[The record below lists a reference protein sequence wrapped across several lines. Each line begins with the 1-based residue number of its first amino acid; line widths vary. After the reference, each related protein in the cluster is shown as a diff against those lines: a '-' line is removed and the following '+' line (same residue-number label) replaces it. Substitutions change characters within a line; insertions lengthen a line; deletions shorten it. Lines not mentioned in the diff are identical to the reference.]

1 MDAQSRRVGTAP
13 LPAARGAPRPLSG
26 VQPAGPG
33 RTPRRRPGAAR
44 HRPLPARRR
53 PGSRLTVCHL
63 HSSAYREEAEACAP
77 PHPPAAAAGGG
88 GGGRGYGRRRPG
100 PSNPPPGCP
109 GAAPRIRLFLPAR
122 HLRWGSRRGPYVPG
136 RRRGEGLRLVA
147 AAAAPAPPR
156 RQGPGAGAAATG
168 LCALL
173 LRGDRRCRREGQGC
187 ERPGRLGP
195 PSLFYF
201 FIFFFSGGKKK
212 KKPNHPNEPTNP
224 KKP

>member
-1 MDAQSRRVGTAP
+1 MLPP
-13 LPAARGAPRPLSG
+13 L
-26 VQPAGPG
+26 
-33 RTPRRRPGAAR
+33 
-44 HRPLPARRR
+44 
-53 PGSRLTVCHL
+53 
-63 HSSAYREEAEACAP
+63 
-77 PHPPAAAAGGG
+77 
-88 GGGRGYGRRRPG
+88 
-100 PSNPPPGCP
+100 GCP

-212 KKPNHPNEPTNP
+212 KKTQPPKRADQP
-224 KKP
+224 KKTLRAWGVGGGDPVSPPPPSTGSIVREGGNCHPPAAAAHLGGHIWACNIGCRRLPAPSSCRPRGSLRGAERLPLVRRRVHLRDRT